1 MCHASCNLKNIKL
14 HNATITCE
22 RMEPFKLPIATQVS
36 YKKRFSENNAYVMQ
50 LRNQVALQSQM
61 SFHKRHQSL
70 QAIKVGCDSNRIH
83 LQKQLTGNHWALD
96 TKTQGKDSPT
106 T

>member
-1 MCHASCNLKNIKL
+1 
-14 HNATITCE
+14 
-22 RMEPFKLPIATQVS
+22 
-36 YKKRFSENNAYVMQ
+36 
-50 LRNQVALQSQM
+50 M